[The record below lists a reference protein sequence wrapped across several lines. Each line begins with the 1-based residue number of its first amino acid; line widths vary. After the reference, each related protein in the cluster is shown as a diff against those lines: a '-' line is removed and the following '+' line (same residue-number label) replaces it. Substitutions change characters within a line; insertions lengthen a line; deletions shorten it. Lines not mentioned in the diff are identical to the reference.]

1 MPMPAFRTPLAW
13 YNLTHKKRRLAVALA
28 GVTFAVV
35 LMFVEWG
42 FRNAM
47 LDSTVALIEHING
60 DLIIIHKRSYSLV
73 KPEPFS
79 RQRLFQALAV
89 EGVKETHPIYI
100 EYGATWLNPRDHKQ
114 HSIRAIGVNPKAN
127 LLAFPELEAHS
138 AELHLPYRML
148 FDVRSRLPSYG
159 IDPRQVTPNDEFN
172 VGGKP
177 VHIVGTFALGT
188 DFGTEGNVLM
198 SDSTFMSL
206 FRPQIGEESSPGVDI
221 GVVRLNDGADPRQ
234 VKARLAEAI
243 GLDVDILTKDEFSNR
258 EKSFWK
264 NSTPIGFAFAFGM
277 ALGFTVGVVIC
288 YQVLAT
294 DVADHLPQF
303 ATLKAIGYSNRYVI
317 GVVLQEALLLGTV
330 GFIPGLL
337 ISLVIYQFLSA
348 QTGLPMTPLPDRILF
363 LFALTIG
370 MCIISGIIAQR
381 KVQTADPAE
390 VFG

>member
-1 MPMPAFRTPLAW
+1 MPAFRTPLAW
-13 YNLTHKKRRLAVALA
+13 YNLTHNKRRLAVALA

-47 LDSTVALIEHING
+47 LDSTVALIDHING
-60 DLIIIHKRSYSLV
+60 DLLIVHKRSYSLV
-73 KPEPFS
+73 APEPFS

-89 EGVKETHPIYI
+89 EGVKESHPIYI
-100 EYGATWLNPRDHKQ
+100 EYGANWLNPVDHKQ
-114 HSIRAIGVNPKAN
+114 HSIRAIGVNPKAGV
-127 LLAFPELEAHS
+127 LDFAELHSHS
-138 AELHLPYRML
+138 ADLHLPYRIL
-148 FDVRSRLPSYG
+148 FDTRSRLPSFG
-159 IDPRQVTPNDEFN
+159 INPTQVSPDQDFDLSN
-172 VGGKP
+172 KP
-177 VHIVGTFALGT
+177 VRIVGTFDLGT

-198 SDSTFMSL
+198 SDATFMSL
-206 FRPQIGEESSPGVDI
+206 FRPQISEDAAPAGVDL
-221 GVVRLNDGADPRQ
+221 GVIRLNDGANPREVQ
-234 VKARLAEAI
+234 RRLAETI
-243 GLDVDILTKDEFSNR
+243 GQDVDILTKEEFSKR
-258 EKSFWK
+258 EKNFWK

-277 ALGFTVGVVIC
+277 AIGFIVGVVIC

-348 QTGLPMTPLPDRILF
+348 QTGLPMAALPDRVLF

-370 MCIISGIIAQR
+370 MCIISGLIAQR

-390 VFG
+390 VF

>member
-1 MPMPAFRTPLAW
+1 MPVVRTPLAW
-13 YNLTHKKRRLAVALA
+13 YNLTHNKRRLAVALA

-47 LDSTVALIEHING
+47 LDSTVALVDHIDG
-60 DLIIIHKRSYSLV
+60 DLIIVHQRSYSLV
-73 KPEPFS
+73 GPVPFS

-89 EGVKETHPIYI
+89 EGVRETHPIYL
-100 EYGATWLNPRDHKQ
+100 EYGATWLNPQDRKQ
-114 HSIRAIGVNPKAN
+114 HSIRAIGVNPKAHV
-127 LLAFPELEAHS
+127 LDFPELQTRS
-138 AELHLPYRML
+138 AELHLPYRIL
-148 FDVRSRLPSYG
+148 FDTRSRLPSYG
-159 IDPRQVTPNDEFN
+159 INPSQVSPDEEFSL
-172 VGGKP
+172 GGKS

-198 SDSTFMSL
+198 SDATFMTL
-206 FRPQIGEESSPGVDI
+206 FRPLTTDSSPAGVDI
-221 GVVRLNDGADPRQ
+221 GVVRLNEGADRREVQ
-234 VKARLAEAI
+234 RRLADAI
-243 GLDVDILTKDEFSNR
+243 GEDVVILTKDEFSER

-264 NSTPIGFAFAFGM
+264 NSTPIGFAFGFGM
-277 ALGFTVGVVIC
+277 AIGFTVGVVIC

-337 ISLVIYQFLSA
+337 ISLVIYEFLSV
-348 QTGLPMTPLPDRILF
+348 QTGLPMKPLPDRILF

-370 MCIISGIIAQR
+370 MCIVSGLIAQR